1 MATRFADAEWRGD
14 LQKGQGKMRL
24 GTGMFE
30 GNYTYKSRFTEGPGT
45 NPEELIAAAS
55 AGCFTMAF
63 SNELSKAGF
72 TPTLVKT
79 HAEVTMET
87 VDNAPTIKKVHLTTE
102 ADVPG
107 IDEKRFQEIGEGAK
121 KNCPVSRALAA
132 IQIELTARL
141 VQSEKMH

>member
-1 MATRFADAEWRGD
+1 MATRFADAEWKGN
-14 LQKGQGKMRL
+14 LQDGQGKLRL

-30 GNYTYKSRFTEGPGT
+30 GNYSFKSRFTEGPGT

-63 SNELSKAGF
+63 ASALSKAGF
-72 TPTLVKT
+72 TPTLLKT
-79 HAEVTMET
+79 HAEVVMEK
-87 VDNAPTIKKVHLTTE
+87 VDNRDTIQKVLLNTE
-102 ADVPG
+102 AQVPG
-107 IDEKRFQEIGEGAK
+107 IDDARFQEIGDGAK

-141 VQSEKMH
+141 VKS

>member
-1 MATRFADAEWRGD
+1 MATRFADAEWRGN
-14 LQKGQGKMRL
+14 LQEGQGKMRL

-30 GNYTYKSRFTEGPGT
+30 GNYSYKSRFTEGPGT
-45 NPEELIAAAS
+45 NPEELIAAAE

-79 HAEVTMET
+79 HAEVKMEM
-87 VDNAPTIKKVHLTTE
+87 VNNALTITKVQLNTE
-102 ADVPG
+102 AQVPG

-121 KNCPVSRALAA
+121 KNCPVSRALSA
-132 IQIELTARL
+132 IQVELNARL
-141 VQSEKMH
+141 VK